1 MNNIIEI
8 DGIKIGE
15 GQRTFIIAEMSANH
29 LQDFDRAVEII
40 KKVQHEENNS

>member
-15 GQRTFIIAEMSANH
+15 GQRTFIIAEMSAN
-29 LQDFDRAVEII
+29 AMCI
-40 KKVQHEENNS
+40 S